1 MALDYAHGQGVIRR
15 DIKPDNIMPLED
27 GRVNVTDFGI
37 APVVDSSKTHTGAV
51 LGTPNYMPAEQV
63 VDQTLDGRSDLF
75 SLGIVFYELLAG
87 AKPFKGDTISAIIH
101 AITHNAHPPLS
112 GAQQEIPV
120 CCQAIVDRLLL
131 KGQNNRFDSAARLSE
146 AIETYA
152 VELPRSTAEPI
163 VDAGQ
168 PEDPEPEFAD

>member
-131 KGQNNRFDSAARLSE
+131 KGQNEFPQVLGGLQRRYEILIAIGGKNRPGTSGHQCLKQ
-146 AIETYA
+146 
-152 VELPRSTAEPI
+152 L
-163 VDAGQ
+163 Q
-168 PEDPEPEFAD
+168 PSSM